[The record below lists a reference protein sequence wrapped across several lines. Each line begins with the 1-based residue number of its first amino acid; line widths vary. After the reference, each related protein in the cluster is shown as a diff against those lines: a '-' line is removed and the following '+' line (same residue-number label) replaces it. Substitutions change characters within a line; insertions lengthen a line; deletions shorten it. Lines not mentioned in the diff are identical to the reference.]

1 MFSIKRSILV
11 ISKMILCKGY
21 RFHRPP
27 STPNPKK
34 ALQRRILIGTLS
46 ITRTSDG
53 WALSRASTIYLP
65 RTDQLL
71 TSKSTFFPA
80 PLCLVLLCFGRE
92 EWNAIIN
99 QWNFK
104 PIYAISATVFTSLEG
119 LVMEPKER
127 LVFYLDHQIIVAY
140 SYYAVTRKIFKIEN
154 HFITWK
160 MESLAAINNTH
171 C

>member
-1 MFSIKRSILV
+1 M
-11 ISKMILCKGY
+11 
-21 RFHRPP
+21 
-27 STPNPKK
+27 
-34 ALQRRILIGTLS
+34 
-46 ITRTSDG
+46 
-53 WALSRASTIYLP
+53 
-65 RTDQLL
+65 
-71 TSKSTFFPA
+71 
-80 PLCLVLLCFGRE
+80 
-92 EWNAIIN
+92 
-99 QWNFK
+99 
-104 PIYAISATVFTSLEG
+104 FTSLEG